1 MSLPRSASRSTDE
14 DPLGGGSPDS
24 PRMTL
29 SEAKRRLVQAF
40 ERVVIEGAM
49 ATCNGNVS
57 AAARHL
63 GIHRQ
68 SLQKKLGK
76 LRRVSG
82 L

>member
-1 MSLPRSASRSTDE
+1 MSLPPSASRSTDGS
-14 DPLGGGSPDS
+14 PLGAGSPAPS
-24 PRMTL
+24 RMNL

-40 ERVVIEGAM
+40 ERVAIENAM

-76 LRRVSG
+76 LRKASG

>member
-1 MSLPRSASRSTDE
+1 MN
-14 DPLGGGSPDS
+14 
-24 PRMTL
+24 L

-40 ERVVIEGAM
+40 ERVVIENAM
-49 ATCNGNVS
+49 ASCNGNVS

-76 LRRVSG
+76 LRKASG